1 MADCITNLTEARLI
15 LHKLQTGKAMAS
27 GTING
32 RTVNYTPAQ
41 VPSLKKY
48 VRELEAECGDNDS
61 TGLNPARRGAI
72 KFHG

>member
-1 MADCITNLTEARLI
+1 MADCITNLNEARSV
-15 LHKLQTGKAMAS
+15 LHKLQTGVKMAS

-32 RTVNYTPAQ
+32 RSISYTEAQ

-48 VRELEAECGDNDS
+48 VRELEAECGETNS
-61 TGLNPARRGAI
+61 SGLNPARRGAV

>member
-1 MADCITNLTEARLI
+1 MATCIENLAEARLV
-15 LHKLQTGKAMAS
+15 LHKLQTGTKMAS

-32 RTVNYTPAQ
+32 RSINYTEAE

-48 VRELEAECGDNDS
+48 VRELEAECGGVDT
-61 TGLNPARRGAI
+61 TGFNPSRRGAI